1 MKKRFVVLLSLA
13 LLVLVNLFVVAETA
27 PKTVT
32 INFANFSSG
41 GDNTKYLE
49 EMRKI
54 FEKTHPSIKVK
65 IETIGYGDYFTV
77 MQTRIAG
84 GNVPDAF
91 ELNYE
96 NFATYAKKGTLLPL
110 DELIT
115 KGKFDTVVINENAL
129 HAFKANNLQY
139 GLPFSFSNVILIY
152 NKELFDKAGIAYPT
166 SAWTWD
172 DQLEAAKNIRALGN
186 NVFGMFQ
193 PIQFHEFYKVVKQ
206 NNGSLFNEDM
216 TKFTVNSPENVETL
230 QFIVDRVRKY
240 NVMPT
245 EAQLAGMGDWELFKA
260 GRLGMIITGSWAFP
274 DFIRDCDFEWD
285 IAIEPG
291 KVRKATHFF
300 ANGLVLSKNTKN
312 TEAAFEWI
320 KFLSSSREAANI
332 RVDAGWELPAVT
344 YPEVIERYKR
354 QTPPTNREVVFAS
367 LEYLV
372 TPPVIEQFAEMADI
386 MGKYLAQ
393 ARDGVMTSEQ
403 ALKEAQKELEQ
414 KIKLK

>member
-1 MKKRFVVLLSLA
+1 
-13 LLVLVNLFVVAETA
+13 
-27 PKTVT
+27 
-32 INFANFSSG
+32 
-41 GDNTKYLE
+41 
-49 EMRKI
+49 
-54 FEKTHPSIKVK
+54 
-65 IETIGYGDYFTV
+65 
-77 MQTRIAG
+77 
-84 GNVPDAF
+84 
-91 ELNYE
+91 
-96 NFATYAKKGTLLPL
+96 
-110 DELIT
+110 
-115 KGKFDTVVINENAL
+115 
-129 HAFKANNLQY
+129 
-139 GLPFSFSNVILIY
+139 
-152 NKELFDKAGIAYPT
+152 
-166 SAWTWD
+166 
-172 DQLEAAKNIRALGN
+172 
-186 NVFGMFQ
+186 Q